1 MKSTAKYVIGL
12 VALLCA
18 GVAGNVHAQC
28 PHQGLAS
35 FGPITPAGFGYPA
48 YYVDQNGVGLKA
60 CQDPADPVCAAVLP
74 PLPNPAAPLDIAAGN
89 FFSEFPYTF
98 INATVPM
105 PGGGIGLLVYSVL
118 GTFAP
123 VGDVVPGTQVVF
135 SRVRFRIDTPAAGT
149 YTMTHPFG
157 VTTLTAAAPGRRSI
171 NFTDD
176 CLVRV
181 PPTCGIGFNTFTTP
195 LDPSSFIS
203 TWLRWD
209 ATPPA
214 PPAGAIGDFV
224 IPHPITGSPCGTN
237 FFRVEGP
244 GLPPGGVQTNLF
256 NLMGK
261 KASICG
267 NGVVEPG
274 EQCDDGN
281 TLDGDCC
288 SSTCQFDPAGAPCTG
303 TNVCLTAT
311 TCNGA
316 GVCGGGTPTLSA
328 CNDGNV
334 CTVADTCFNGACVGV
349 PNTCDDANVCTTD
362 FCTPPTV
369 GCGHLNNAL
378 ACNDGNA
385 ATVGDSCSGSKCMG
399 FTRDAKL
406 TLIAGENP
414 SLSAAFPAAGDAR
427 TNGTSVRVSL
437 INMDPARFPAG
448 CTGAA
453 ITVGGIS
460 GTATVTPFA
469 AQAAPLVRATAV
481 NFLVPGTVAAGSTAS
496 IRLSCTV
503 GGVTHSTRWSGVV
516 ANAPAPP
523 PAPCTP
529 TTCAAQGKNCGT
541 IPDGCGGTLTCGVCT
556 APLTCGGGG
565 VANVCGTGAPAPV
578 TAALTLTATG
588 RAGETVSSTPAG
600 LSVPVGTTGSA
611 SFAVGTSMTLSA
623 TNGRSVIWSGVCS
636 SGGAKTP
643 SCTFTLNA
651 ASSETANVQ

>member
-1 MKSTAKYVIGL
+1 MTHAGRIFGIASVLLHLA
-12 VALLCA
+12 VASA
-18 GVAGNVHAQC
+18 AHAQSC

-35 FGPITPAGFGYPA
+35 FGPVTPATFDWPA

-176 CLVRV
+176 CLLRV

-261 KASICG
+261 IAAVCG
-267 NGVVEPG
+267 NGFLDPG
-274 EQCDDGN
+274 E
-281 TLDGDCC
+281 
-288 SSTCQFDPAGAPCTG
+288 
-303 TNVCLTAT
+303 
-311 TCNGA
+311 
-316 GVCGGGTPTLSA
+316 
-328 CNDGNV
+328 
-334 CTVADTCFNGACVGV
+334 
-349 PNTCDDANVCTTD
+349 
-362 FCTPPTV
+362 
-369 GCGHLNNAL
+369 
-378 ACNDGNA
+378 
-385 ATVGDSCSGSKCMG
+385 
-399 FTRDAKL
+399 
-406 TLIAGENP
+406 
-414 SLSAAFPAAGDAR
+414 
-427 TNGTSVRVSL
+427 
-437 INMDPARFPAG
+437 
-448 CTGAA
+448 
-453 ITVGGIS
+453 
-460 GTATVTPFA
+460 
-469 AQAAPLVRATAV
+469 
-481 NFLVPGTVAAGSTAS
+481 
-496 IRLSCTV
+496 
-503 GGVTHSTRWSGVV
+503 
-516 ANAPAPP
+516 
-523 PAPCTP
+523 
-529 TTCAAQGKNCGT
+529 
-541 IPDGCGGTLTCGVCT
+541 
-556 APLTCGGGG
+556 
-565 VANVCGTGAPAPV
+565 
-578 TAALTLTATG
+578 
-588 RAGETVSSTPAG
+588 
-600 LSVPVGTTGSA
+600 
-611 SFAVGTSMTLSA
+611 
-623 TNGRSVIWSGVCS
+623 
-636 SGGAKTP
+636 
-643 SCTFTLNA
+643 
-651 ASSETANVQ
+651 

>member
-224 IPHPITGSPCGTN
+224 IPHPITGSPCGT
-237 FFRVEGP
+237 
-244 GLPPGGVQTNLF
+244 
-256 NLMGK
+256 
-261 KASICG
+261 
-267 NGVVEPG
+267 
-274 EQCDDGN
+274 
-281 TLDGDCC
+281 
-288 SSTCQFDPAGAPCTG
+288 
-303 TNVCLTAT
+303 
-311 TCNGA
+311 
-316 GVCGGGTPTLSA
+316 
-328 CNDGNV
+328 
-334 CTVADTCFNGACVGV
+334 
-349 PNTCDDANVCTTD
+349 TD

-437 INMDPARFPAG
+437 INMDPSRFPAG

-481 NFLVPGTVAAGSTAS
+481 NFLVPGTVAAGSTAQ
-496 IRLSCTV
+496 IRLGCTV

-516 ANAPAPP
+516 ANAPAPA

-600 LSVPVGTTGSA
+600 LSVRVGSTGSATFPVGTSIRLG
-611 SFAVGTSMTLSA
+611 V